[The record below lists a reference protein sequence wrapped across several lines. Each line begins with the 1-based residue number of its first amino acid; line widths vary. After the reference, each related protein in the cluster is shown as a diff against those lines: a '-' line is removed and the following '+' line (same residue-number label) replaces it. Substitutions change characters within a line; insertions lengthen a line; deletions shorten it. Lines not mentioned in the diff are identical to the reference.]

1 VEVPAYGL
9 SYVGMQRAG
18 RRPVMAAS
26 LIVGGAA
33 ILVRDELY
41 KNSSSRK
48 TDSQYRAGHPICSL
62 GFEVNVLGSS
72 SG

>member
-1 VEVPAYGL
+1 MNSRTQVEVPAYGL

-41 KNSSSRK
+41 KNRSSRK
-48 TDSQYRAGHPICSL
+48 
-62 GFEVNVLGSS
+62 N
-72 SG
+72 